1 MCFFYIFYIFF
12 FFLDQE
18 LLAHNTQ
25 IVLERTILNIV
36 EYYKNYPNIYF
47 PIRSDQRGRLYCMPH
62 FFNYQASELSKA
74 LILFSK
80 PGYIQKRDLK
90 AFDYL
95 KLYGANCYG
104 LSKKSNEEKIEWV
117 DNNELAIVNYKD
129 SSLINEAKD
138 KLLFLSFCME
148 YKRYI
153 EFLNNEDS
161 MTFSTY
167 LPIQLDATCNGFQ
180 HLALL
185 SNEKILFKELNLYV
199 DINDKTPYP
208 SDFYSFLIY
217 KLTILLEGKIKDM
230 SVKDLSETDKLLFES
245 YKRLLAFGWER
256 NHVKKAIMTLTYN
269 ATDIAMVDYIK
280 QNLYLTDSKS
290 DDTTWFAVSEDNKDN
305 LVTLKDLFLIVSLIK
320 QITLSDFVKI
330 KKLTKYLKNVATLL
344 NILELPIV
352 WNLPNGLT
360 IRQSYLE
367 TKTTAITPFM
377 YDKSKVNIRVTIKDK
392 YNKRKQVRA
401 LMPNLI
407 HSLDGGSLCLLAIKF
422 FNNYPGMAQFYS
434 VHDCFGTTLDKI
446 ETLKTLLASV
456 YTDIYSDNTYL
467 ERFDASILDYI
478 GNNTPGILDRKN
490 RTIVLAGTK
499 LKNNKYIILDIDWV
513 KNDKHLSK
521 NLVKQID
528 SQYLLI

>member
-1 MCFFYIFYIFF
+1 
-12 FFLDQE
+12 
-18 LLAHNTQ
+18 
-25 IVLERTILNIV
+25 
-36 EYYKNYPNIYF
+36 
-47 PIRSDQRGRLYCMPH
+47 
-62 FFNYQASELSKA
+62 
-74 LILFSK
+74 
-80 PGYIQKRDLK
+80 
-90 AFDYL
+90 
-95 KLYGANCYG
+95 
-104 LSKKSNEEKIEWV
+104 
-117 DNNELAIVNYKD
+117 
-129 SSLINEAKD
+129 
-138 KLLFLSFCME
+138 
-148 YKRYI
+148 
-153 EFLNNEDS
+153 
-161 MTFSTY
+161 
-167 LPIQLDATCNGFQ
+167 
-180 HLALL
+180 
-185 SNEKILFKELNLYV
+185 
-199 DINDKTPYP
+199 
-208 SDFYSFLIY
+208 
-217 KLTILLEGKIKDM
+217 
-230 SVKDLSETDKLLFES
+230 
-245 YKRLLAFGWER
+245 
-256 NHVKKAIMTLTYN
+256 MTLTYN

-478 GNNTPGILDRKN
+478 GNNTPGILDRQN